1 MLPTIDRRPR
11 RSMYASD
18 SLPPSTIATR
28 TSCGSALVSMRLTW
42 VIYLSVPRRGTHAE
56 ERARREVK
64 VVVRARVRAV
74 QGRSHRC
81 APRTLEACRGSGHGV
96 EDRHQELTIA
106 GMGGGPLRP
115 APPEA

>member
-1 MLPTIDRRPR
+1 MLPTIERRPR
-11 RSMYASD
+11 RSMYASE

-42 VIYLSVPRRGTHAE
+42 VMCISVPRCGTHAE
-56 ERARREVK
+56 ERARREIK

-74 QGRSHRC
+74 HGHSHRC

-96 EDRHQELTIA
+96 EDRHQDLTIA
-106 GMGGGPLRP
+106 AM
-115 APPEA
+115 